1 MNINTDLALEAREL
15 AGSNTEGTEIIEKS
29 YNGMHVTRINIIT
42 EKAAANL
49 GKDRGTYITAEFSS
63 IPDIL
68 SDNGDK
74 VKIIG
79 RYIRELLPE
88 KGTVLAAGL
97 GNYRITPDALGPQ
110 STRYIIATRH
120 IKSEISA
127 YSGLQGLRS
136 VAVIAPGVLGQTGI
150 EAGELIL
157 STVQK
162 IKPSAVIVIDALA
175 SRRTE
180 RLGNTLQISDTGI
193 SPGAGI
199 GNRRIEI
206 KEKFLGI
213 PVIAIGVPTV
223 VNAYNLVCDIIGDKK
238 IDNTNLTEKKNMF
251 VTPREID
258 TVIEK
263 SSRFIGM
270 AVNMSLHEGYSL
282 NELVEIAG

>member
-1 MNINTDLALEAREL
+1 MNINTDLALEAREF
-15 AGSNTEGTEIIEKS
+15 AGNNIDGAEVTEKS
-29 YNGMHVTRINIIT
+29 FDGMHVTRINIIT
-42 EKAAANL
+42 EKASEIF
-49 GKDRGTYITAEFSS
+49 GKDKGAYITAEFSS
-63 IPDIL
+63 MPEIFL
-68 SDNGDK
+68 DNGSTSE
-74 VKIIG
+74 IIG
-79 RYIRELLPE
+79 KYIRELLPE
-88 KGTVLAAGL
+88 KGTVLVAGL

-110 STRYIIATRH
+110 STKYIIATRH

-136 VAVIAPGVLGQTGI
+136 TAVIAPGVLGQTGI

-162 IKPSAVIVIDALA
+162 IKPSAVIAVDALA

-180 RLGNTLQISDTGI
+180 RLGCTLQISNTGI

-223 VNAYNLVCDIIGDKK
+223 VNAYTLVCDILRDKK

-270 AVNMSLHEGYSL
+270 AVNMALHEGYSL
-282 NELVEIAG
+282 TELIEIAG

>member
-1 MNINTDLALEAREL
+1 MNINTDLALEAREF
-15 AGSNTEGTEIIEKS
+15 AGNNIDGAEVTEKS
-29 YNGMHVTRINIIT
+29 FDGMHVTRINIIT
-42 EKAAANL
+42 EKASEIF
-49 GKDRGTYITAEFSS
+49 GKDKGTYITAEFSS
-63 IPDIL
+63 MPEIF
-68 SDNGDK
+68 SDNGSTSE
-74 VKIIG
+74 IIG
-79 RYIRELLPE
+79 KYIRELLPE
-88 KGTVLAAGL
+88 KGTVLVAGL

-110 STRYIIATRH
+110 STKYIIATRH

-136 VAVIAPGVLGQTGI
+136 TAVIAPGVLGQTGI

-162 IKPSAVIVIDALA
+162 IKPSAVIAVDALA

-180 RLGNTLQISDTGI
+180 RLGCTLQISNTGI

-223 VNAYNLVCDIIGDKK
+223 VNAYTLVCDILRDKK
-238 IDNTNLTEKKNMF
+238 IDNTNLKEKKNMF

-270 AVNMSLHEGYSL
+270 AVNMALHEGYSL
-282 NELVEIAG
+282 TELIEIAG

>member
-1 MNINTDLALEAREL
+1 MNINTDLALEAREF
-15 AGSNTEGTEIIEKS
+15 AGNNIDGAEVTEKS
-29 YNGMHVTRINIIT
+29 FDGMHVTRINIIT
-42 EKAAANL
+42 EKASEIF
-49 GKDRGTYITAEFSS
+49 GKDKGTYITAEFSS
-63 IPDIL
+63 MPEIF
-68 SDNGDK
+68 SDNGSTSE
-74 VKIIG
+74 IIG
-79 RYIRELLPE
+79 KYIRELLPE
-88 KGTVLAAGL
+88 KGTVLVAGL

-110 STRYIIATRH
+110 STKYIIATRH

-136 VAVIAPGVLGQTGI
+136 TAVIAPGVLGQTGI

-162 IKPSAVIVIDALA
+162 IKPSAVIAVDALA

-180 RLGNTLQISDTGI
+180 RLGCTLQISNTGI

-223 VNAYNLVCDIIGDKK
+223 VNAYTLVCDILRDKK
-238 IDNTNLTEKKNMF
+238 IDNTNLTEKNNMF

-270 AVNMSLHEGYSL
+270 AVNMALHEGYSL
-282 NELVEIAG
+282 TELIEIAG

>member
-1 MNINTDLALEAREL
+1 MNINTDLALEAREF
-15 AGSNTEGTEIIEKS
+15 AGNNIDGAEIIEKS
-29 YNGMHVTRINIIT
+29 FDLMHVTRINIIK
-42 EKAAANL
+42 EKASEIF
-49 GKDRGTYITAEFSS
+49 GKDKGTYITAEFSS
-63 IPDIL
+63 MPEIF
-68 SDNGDK
+68 SDNGSTSE
-74 VKIIG
+74 IIG
-79 RYIRELLPE
+79 KYIRELLPDE
-88 KGTVLAAGL
+88 GTVLVAGL

-110 STRYIIATRH
+110 STKYIIATRH

-136 VAVIAPGVLGQTGI
+136 TAVIAPGVLGQTGI

-162 IKPSAVIVIDALA
+162 IKPSAVIAIDALA

-180 RLGNTLQISDTGI
+180 RLGCTLQISNTGI

-223 VNAYNLVCDIIGDKK
+223 VNAYTLVCDILRDKK

-270 AVNMSLHEGYSL
+270 AVNMALHDGYSL
-282 NELVEIAG
+282 TELIEIAG

>member
-1 MNINTDLALEAREL
+1 MNINTDLALEAREF
-15 AGSNTEGTEIIEKS
+15 AGNNIDGAEVTEKS
-29 YNGMHVTRINIIT
+29 FDGMHVTRINIIT
-42 EKAAANL
+42 EKASEIF
-49 GKDRGTYITAEFSS
+49 GKDKGAYITAEFSS
-63 IPDIL
+63 MPEIF
-68 SDNGDK
+68 SGNGSK
-74 VKIIG
+74 AEIIG
-79 RYIRELLPE
+79 RYIRELLPDE
-88 KGTVLAAGL
+88 GTVLVAGL

-110 STRYIIATRH
+110 STKYIIATRH

-136 VAVIAPGVLGQTGI
+136 TAVIAPGVLGQTGI

-162 IKPSAVIVIDALA
+162 IKPSAVIAVDALA

-180 RLGNTLQISDTGI
+180 RLGCTLQISNTGI

-223 VNAYNLVCDIIGDKK
+223 VNAYTLVFDILRDKK
-238 IDNTNLTEKKNMF
+238 MDNTNLTEKNNMF

-270 AVNMSLHEGYSL
+270 AVNMALHEGYSL
-282 NELVEIAG
+282 TELIEIAG

>member
-1 MNINTDLALEAREL
+1 MNINTDLALEAREF
-15 AGSNTEGTEIIEKS
+15 AGNNIDGAEVTEKS
-29 YNGMHVTRINIIT
+29 FDGMHVTRINIIT
-42 EKAAANL
+42 EKASEIF
-49 GKDRGTYITAEFSS
+49 GKDKGTYITAEFSS
-63 IPDIL
+63 MPEIFL
-68 SDNGDK
+68 DNGSTSE
-74 VKIIG
+74 IIG
-79 RYIRELLPE
+79 KYIRELLPE
-88 KGTVLAAGL
+88 KGTVLVAGL

-110 STRYIIATRH
+110 STKYIIATRH

-136 VAVIAPGVLGQTGI
+136 TAVIAPGVLGQTGI

-162 IKPSAVIVIDALA
+162 IKPSAVIAVDALA

-180 RLGNTLQISDTGI
+180 RLGCTLQISNTGI

-223 VNAYNLVCDIIGDKK
+223 VNAYTLVCDILRDKK
-238 IDNTNLTEKKNMF
+238 IDNTNLTEKNNMF

-270 AVNMSLHEGYSL
+270 AVNMALHEGYSL
-282 NELVEIAG
+282 TELIEIAG

>member
-1 MNINTDLALEAREL
+1 MNINTDLALEAREF
-15 AGSNTEGTEIIEKS
+15 AGNNIDGAEVTEKS
-29 YNGMHVTRINIIT
+29 FDGMHVTRINIIT
-42 EKAAANL
+42 EKASEIF
-49 GKDRGTYITAEFSS
+49 GKDKGTYITAEFSS
-63 IPDIL
+63 MPEIF
-68 SDNGDK
+68 SDNGSTSE
-74 VKIIG
+74 VIG
-79 RYIRELLPE
+79 KYIRELLPE
-88 KGTVLAAGL
+88 KGTVLVAGL

-110 STRYIIATRH
+110 STKYIIATRH

-136 VAVIAPGVLGQTGI
+136 TAVIAPGVLGQTGI

-162 IKPSAVIVIDALA
+162 IKPSAVIAIDALA

-180 RLGNTLQISDTGI
+180 RLGCTLQISNTGI

-223 VNAYNLVCDIIGDKK
+223 VNAYTLVCDILRDKK

-270 AVNMSLHEGYSL
+270 AVNMALHEGYSL
-282 NELVEIAG
+282 TELIEIAG

>member
-15 AGSNTEGTEIIEKS
+15 AGSNTDGTEVIEKS
-29 YNGMHVTRINIIT
+29 YDGMNVTRINIIT
-42 EKAAANL
+42 ERASEIF
-49 GKDRGTYITAEFSS
+49 GKEKGTYITAEFYSM
-63 IPDIL
+63 PDIF
-68 SDNGDK
+68 SDNGK
-74 VKIIG
+74 KTKIIG

-88 KGTVLAAGL
+88 NGTVLVAGL

-120 IKSEISA
+120 IKSEIAKNSE
-127 YSGLQGLRS
+127 LQKLRS
-136 VAVIAPGVLGQTGI
+136 TAVIAPGVLGQTGI

-162 IKPSAVIVIDALA
+162 IKPSAVIAIDALA

-180 RLGNTLQISDTGI
+180 RLGCTLQISNTGI

-223 VNAYNLVCDIIGDKK
+223 VNAYTLVCDIIGDKK
-238 IDNTNLTEKKNMF
+238 IDKTDLTEKKNMF
-251 VTPREID
+251 ITPREID

-270 AVNMSLHEGYSL
+270 AVNMALQESYSL
-282 NELVEIAG
+282 TDLIEIAG

>member
-1 MNINTDLALEAREL
+1 MNINTDLALEAREF
-15 AGSNTEGTEIIEKS
+15 AGNNIDGAEVTEKS
-29 YNGMHVTRINIIT
+29 FDGMHVTRINIIT
-42 EKAAANL
+42 EKASEIF
-49 GKDRGTYITAEFSS
+49 GKDKGTYITAEFSS
-63 IPDIL
+63 MPEIFL
-68 SDNGDK
+68 DNGSTSE
-74 VKIIG
+74 IIG
-79 RYIRELLPE
+79 KYIRELLPE
-88 KGTVLAAGL
+88 KGTVLVAGL

-110 STRYIIATRH
+110 STKYIIATRH

-136 VAVIAPGVLGQTGI
+136 TAVIAPGVLGQTGI

-162 IKPSAVIVIDALA
+162 IKPSAVIAIDALA

-180 RLGNTLQISDTGI
+180 RLGCTLQISNTGI

-223 VNAYNLVCDIIGDKK
+223 VNAYTLVCDILRDKK

-270 AVNMSLHEGYSL
+270 AVNMALHEGYSL
-282 NELVEIAG
+282 TELIEIAG

>member
-1 MNINTDLALEAREL
+1 MNINTDLALEVQEF
-15 AGSNTEGTEIIEKS
+15 AGNSMDGTEVTEKS
-29 YNGMHVTRINIIT
+29 CDGMHITRINIIT
-42 EKAAANL
+42 EKAAEIF
-49 GKDRGTYITAEFSS
+49 GKDKGTYITAEFLS
-63 IPDIL
+63 IPDIF
-68 SDNGDK
+68 SDNGCK
-74 VKIIG
+74 IKIIG

-88 KGTVLAAGL
+88 NGTVLVAGL

-120 IKSEISA
+120 IKSEISDI
-127 YSGLQGLRS
+127 SGFNGLRS

-223 VNAYNLVCDIIGDKK
+223 VNAYTLVYDIIGDKK
-238 IDNTNLTEKKNMF
+238 TDIKDFTGKKDMF

-258 TVIEK
+258 TLIEK
-263 SSRFIGM
+263 SSKFIGM
-270 AVNMSLHEGYSL
+270 AVNMALHEGYSL
-282 NELVEIAG
+282 TELAEIAG